1 MVDPHRT
8 DTSRAVDAVS
18 DSDRDARVEQ
28 LLLDGL
34 DCYFAAQYEQAINVW
49 SRALFFDRGHSRA
62 RAYIDRARRAIGERQ
77 RESDELVEGGVAA
90 LSRGDR
96 DEARRLL
103 RDALDRG
110 LVSDQARAAL
120 GRLDQVDAGLAAVG
134 GAASADPARRNIRPP
149 LFRYRTRGASSSG
162 LVLAAAAAAAAC
174 VWLVASSD
182 GVWRPFAGDAAVAPA
197 AAPPPAL
204 DVVPDLPLRAETAL
218 TRARMLAA
226 GGRLHDAM
234 AALDLVRPTD
244 PQKSEADR
252 VRADLQR
259 RLIALTLP
267 EDGAPADRGA
277 GDAVP

>member
-1 MVDPHRT
+1 MADPHRT

-18 DSDRDARVEQ
+18 DSDRDAKVEQ

-34 DCYFAAQYEQAINVW
+34 DCYFAAQYEQAIHVW

-62 RAYIDRARRAIGERQ
+62 RAYIDRARRAIAERQ
-77 RESDELVEGGVAA
+77 RESDELVESGVAA

-96 DEARRLL
+96 GEARRLL
-103 RDALDRG
+103 SDALDRG
-110 LVSDQARAAL
+110 VVSDEARTAL
-120 GRLDQVDAGLAAVG
+120 GRLDQLDTAAAAAG
-134 GAASADPARRNIRPP
+134 GARSAEPSRRNIRPP
-149 LFRYRTRGASSSG
+149 LFRYRTRSASRSG
-162 LVLAAAAAAAAC
+162 LLLAAAAGTAAC
-174 VWLVASSD
+174 VWLAASADRIWQPS
-182 GVWRPFAGDAAVAPA
+182 AGDVLVAPA
-197 AAPPPAL
+197 AAPPTL
-204 DVVPDLPLRAETAL
+204 DAVPDLPLRAETAL

-234 AALDLVRPTD
+234 TALDLVRPTD

-252 VRADLQR
+252 LRADLQR

-267 EDGAPADRGA
+267 DDVVPADREA

>member
-1 MVDPHRT
+1 MFDPHRT

-18 DSDRDARVEQ
+18 DSDRDAKVEQ

-62 RAYIDRARRAIGERQ
+62 RAYIERARRALAERQ
-77 RESDELVEGGVAA
+77 RESEELLETGFAALRRREHGEVRRMQDAAEGGVA
-90 LSRGDR
+90 S
-96 DEARRLL
+96 DEAR
-103 RDALDRG
+103 AG
-110 LVSDQARAAL
+110 L
-120 GRLDQVDAGLAAVG
+120 GRLDRIEPGALAPAVADTP
-134 GAASADPARRNIRPP
+134 GAARRSVQPP
-149 LFRYRTRGASSSG
+149 LLRHRPHGASRSG
-162 LVLAAAAAAAAC
+162 LLLAAAVVAAG
-174 VWLVASSD
+174 WLWLLISSA
-182 GVWRPFAGDAAVAPA
+182 GVWPIVDDNTATTTPVAP
-197 AAPPPAL
+197 PAV

-244 PQKSEADR
+244 PLKGEADR
-252 VRADLQR
+252 LRADLQR

-267 EDGAPADRGA
+267 DESVPADRGVA
-277 GDAVP
+277 GDRVP